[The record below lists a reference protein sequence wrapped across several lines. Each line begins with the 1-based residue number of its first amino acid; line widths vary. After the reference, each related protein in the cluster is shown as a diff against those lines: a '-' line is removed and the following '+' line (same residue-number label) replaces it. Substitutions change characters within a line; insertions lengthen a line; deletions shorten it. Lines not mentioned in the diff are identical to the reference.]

1 MGRTARNLD
10 QIPEL
15 DYLDKAWLAGFLDGE
30 GHIAIQR
37 TVRSLNNMSYY
48 TPIVQVAQA
57 GEKGVS
63 LIHDLHEQL
72 GGIGLVKEYAPR
84 KKVMRSSAVLMLW
97 GAEARALCL
106 FLLPYFRLKQEQA
119 KIIAEWPLRRT
130 YSKGRKGTVMDT
142 EMAAIQTDLFH
153 QVRLLNAF
161 RLPTG
166 P

>member
-1 MGRTARNLD
+1 MGRPARNLN
-10 QIPEL
+10 QIPDL
-15 DYLDKAWLAGFLDGE
+15 SNMDKAWIAGFLDGE

-57 GEKGVS
+57 GEKGIA
-63 LIHDLHEQL
+63 LIHDLHLRL
-72 GGIGLVKEYAPR
+72 GGIGLVKAYAAY
-84 KKVMRSSAVLMLW
+84 KKAHRPSAVLMVW
-97 GAEARALCL
+97 GAEARALCEIVL
-106 FLLPYFRLKQEQA
+106 PFLRLKQEQA

-130 YSKGRKGTVMDT
+130 YSQGRKGTVMDT
-142 EMAAIQTDLFH
+142 EMAATQTDLFH

-161 RLPTG
+161 RLPAE